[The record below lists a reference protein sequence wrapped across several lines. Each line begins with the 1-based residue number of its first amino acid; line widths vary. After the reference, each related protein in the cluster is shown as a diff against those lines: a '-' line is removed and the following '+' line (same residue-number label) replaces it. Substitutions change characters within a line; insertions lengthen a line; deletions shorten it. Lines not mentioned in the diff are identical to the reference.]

1 MALHEVELDSNIVDV
16 AFDRTGT
23 SFAVL
28 SRQDVKLYSLQYFEN
43 QGAQPTVFP
52 LQQNLGTPVQLAFK
66 DDGELFILC
75 HYRDRNEDRI
85 YRVMAGEMFQQKD
98 ENIAM
103 LISGR
108 EGHDLYVQ
116 NVWGKIRVVRDTL
129 HYERTVVDLP
139 IICPWVEVVE
149 VKGTDIVFGL
159 TASGQLFANQRRL
172 VSNCT
177 SFLTTSAHLIFTTS
191 NHLLK
196 FVHLTNV
203 DELEVPCDE
212 PETDERC
219 RSIERG
225 ARLVTVI
232 PSAYSL
238 VLQMPRGNLETIY
251 PRALVLAGIRRSI
264 SNKDYKKAFL
274 ACRGHRVDTN
284 ILYDYAP
291 QQFLENVELF
301 VKQIKKA
308 EYIDLFLSQLREED
322 TSMTL
327 YKETLTETTSIAKG
341 STELNGHVTPS
352 PVQSIANRGSK
363 VNKLCDAFLKVLSSK
378 METNLQNIITAHVCK
393 SPPDLEG
400 GLQIIAQLRG
410 QAEELAEK
418 AAEHICF
425 LADTNQLYDYALGM
439 YDLELTILI
448 AQQSQKDPREYL
460 PYLQGLQEM
469 IPFRRQFTIDND
481 LGRKEKALQHLFA
494 LDAFD
499 ELSRYAEKYELH
511 AAAIELC
518 KYQPDRLN
526 ALMRLYADF
535 LNSRN
540 RFKEAAVAYEFLHDY
555 SSAIPAYRSAI
566 LWREALSCASLLP
579 LSPNDLTSLARDL
592 AETLAESKDYQ
603 AAATIQ
609 FEYLTDIESAARL
622 YCKAYLFADAMRIV
636 SLHGKPELL
645 ETVIDPGIIDSFSST
660 SELLADCKSQLAAQV
675 PRLQELR
682 VKKEQDPLAFYG
694 GEPADAADGDIPDD
708 ISLAPTDA
716 STMGTFM
723 TRYTARTTGTLNSN
737 VSRKSSKNR
746 RREERK
752 RAKGKKGSVYEE
764 EYLISSIGR
773 LIERIN
779 SVRDE
784 VQRLVEALMRRG
796 MREQALVVENAMV
809 EVVERCKQIL
819 PEVFQCDENRRAN
832 AQQPLGKT
840 NGTDRL
846 LQVAMEKSNIVQ
858 APIVKEFERL
868 SLLG

>member
-1 MALHEVELDSNIVDV
+1 MALHEVELDSNIIDV

-28 SRQDVKLYSLQYFEN
+28 SRQDVKLYNLKYFEN
-43 QGAQPTVFP
+43 QGAEPTAFP

-66 DDGELFILC
+66 DDGELFILF
-75 HYRDRNEDRI
+75 HHKDRNKECI
-85 YRVMAGEMFQQKD
+85 YRVMTGEMLQQKE
-98 ENIAM
+98 ENISM
-103 LISGR
+103 LIPDR

-116 NVWGKIRVVRDTL
+116 NLSGRIQVVGDTL
-129 HYERTVVDLP
+129 NHEHAVADLP
-139 IICPWVEVVE
+139 MMCPWVEIVE
-149 VKGTDIVFGL
+149 VKGSSDVFGL

-177 SFLTTSAHLIFTTS
+177 SFLATSAHLIFTTS

-203 DELEVPCDE
+203 DELDVPGDE

-274 ACRGHRVDTN
+274 SCRGHRVDTN

-301 VKQIKKA
+301 VKQIEKA
-308 EYIDLFLSQLREED
+308 EHIDLFLSQLREED
-322 TSMTL
+322 TSITL
-327 YKETLTETTSIAKG
+327 YKETLVENISIANG
-341 STELNGHVTPS
+341 STELNDHVP
-352 PVQSIANRGSK
+352 PPLVQPIANGRSK
-363 VNKLCDAFLKVLSSK
+363 VNNLCDAFLKVLSSK
-378 METNLQNIITAHVCK
+378 METNLQNMITAHVCK

-400 GLQIIAQLRG
+400 GLKIVAQLREQVG
-410 QAEELAEK
+410 ELAER

-425 LADTNQLYDYALGM
+425 LADINQLYDYALGM
-439 YDLELTILI
+439 YDLELAILI

-469 IPFRRQFTIDND
+469 APFRRQFTIDND
-481 LGRKEKALQHLFA
+481 LGRKEKALQHLYA

-499 ELSRYAEKYELH
+499 ELSRYAEKNELH
-511 AAAIELC
+511 TAAIELY

-526 ALMRLYADF
+526 ALMRSYAGL
-535 LNSRN
+535 LNSSN
-540 RFKEAAVAYEFLHDY
+540 RFKEAAIAYEFLHDY
-555 SSAIPAYRSAI
+555 ASAIPAYRSAN
-566 LWREALSCASLLP
+566 LWRETLSCASFLP
-579 LSPNDLTSLARDL
+579 FSPSDLTSLAQDL
-592 AETLAESKDYQ
+592 AEALAESKDFQ

-609 FEYLTDIESAARL
+609 LEYLTDIESAARL

-636 SLHGKPELL
+636 TLHGRPELL
-645 ETVIDPGIIDSFSST
+645 EVVIDPGIIDSFSST
-660 SELLADCKSQLAAQV
+660 AELLADCKSQLAAQV

-682 VKKEQDPLAFYG
+682 VKKQQDPISFYD
-694 GEPADAADGDIPDD
+694 GETADTADGNIPDD
-708 ISLAPTDA
+708 ISLAPTDV
-716 STMGTFM
+716 STTGTFM

-764 EYLISSIGR
+764 EYLVSSIGR

-779 SVRDE
+779 SVQDE
-784 VQRLVEALMRRG
+784 VRRLVEALMRRS

-809 EVVERCKQIL
+809 EIVETCKQIS
-819 PEVFQCDENRRAN
+819 PEVFQCEEYGRTN
-832 AQQPLGKT
+832 AQQSLGGPNET
-840 NGTDRL
+840 VRS
-846 LQVAMEKSNIVQ
+846 LQAVMERPNTVQ
-858 APIVKEFERL
+858 APVVKEFERL